1 MYLFIFVCLGAW
13 ATSVQRSDHHFQES
27 VLSFYPVA
35 SGDWTLVITLGNK
48 HPYPWSHP
56 ATPIFVLWDRLSLRS
71 PIWPKLTIFPILN
84 ERTTGVFHHDE
95 LTNTILMKDVV
106 VQKRNISQWL
116 RHDPYLVS
124 IWGRNG
130 ESLRSVALMKEVCHK
145 GQLWEFIA
153 LPHFQSPLL
162 PTPTLSALCG

>member
-1 MYLFIFVCLGAW
+1 M
-13 ATSVQRSDHHFQES
+13 
-27 VLSFYPVA
+27 
-35 SGDWTLVITLGNK
+35 
-48 HPYPWSHP
+48 
-56 ATPIFVLWDRLSLRS
+56 
-71 PIWPKLTIFPILN
+71 
-84 ERTTGVFHHDE
+84 FHHDE

-124 IWGRNG
+124 IWGQNG

-162 PTPTLSALCG
+162 PTPTLLSSITDISSGNISPNKLFLL